1 MLNKQNKYKPDN
13 KINRKPK
20 WNSSH
25 SFSSLLFFLFFF
37 LLVSF
42 SFFSFFLLLFLVGWS
57 LGDHS
62 FTSFLVSFLYFIY
75 PLISFF
81 FFFFWADSLRP
92 LLCQTP
98 FLFQNRRW
106 EPRAPKQTLLEAP
119 ARWNFDGWG
128 TRSSPVANCGDLS
141 DYLHDYGDSGGNE
154 SGDSTDLEV
163 KQWFRSFFFR
173 SNWLRS
179 SGMGGH
185 GVAVKRSNRWSWSC
199 ATAAFGLHQAA
210 GRAFGRY
217 Y

>member
-1 MLNKQNKYKPDN
+1 MKQLSLVFFSPFF
-13 KINRKPK
+13 
-20 WNSSH
+20 SLFL
-25 SFSSLLFFLFFF
+25 SFGFFFFLFLFSSSF
-37 LLVSF
+37 PCWVEPRRSLLHLLL
-42 SFFSFFLLLFLVGWS
+42 SFFPIFYLPFDLFS
-57 LGDHS
+57 
-62 FTSFLVSFLYFIY
+62 
-75 PLISFF
+75 

-199 ATAAFGLHQAA
+199 ATAAFGLDQAA